1 MVRKLPEPVARLVA
15 AANSGDTDGFLDSF
29 APDGTVDDWGRVF
42 TGRNEIRAWSDAEF
56 IGVGV
61 TLDVTAD
68 ITTGEYT
75 TVTATVGGGGFN
87 GQSHFSFTVQDDLVQ
102 EMTIAG

>member
-1 MVRKLPEPVARLVA
+1 MASRLPEPVARLLA
-15 AANSGDTDGFLDSF
+15 AANSGDTDGFLDTF
-29 APDGTVDDWGRVF
+29 TADGIVNDWGRIF
-42 TGRNEIRAWSDAEF
+42 TGRDEIKAWSDAEF

-61 TLDVTAD
+61 TLDVNAE

-75 TVTATVGGGGFN
+75 TITAMVGGGGYN

-102 EMTIAG
+102 EMTITG